1 MKRLI
6 LCGFL
11 GILACGAYLIGAA
24 PPSPRDMR
32 GSADKAFAAGNFK
45 DAFINYEKLA
55 TDPNDEPGKVSHDL
69 TQGILS
75 LQRLGRS
82 DEVDD
87 FREKTIAVHG
97 KNWRLLQ
104 TAAESL
110 LAGETHGFIVAG
122 KFYRGNHRGN
132 DGKQVFTVERDR
144 VRSLQLMQQGIDA
157 VADEP
162 NKDER
167 GSFYFAL
174 ADILMNTRFG
184 GGAWQLQTLT
194 DLSKLPDYE
203 DSYPAYMYGNGNTR
217 GAPVNADGT
226 PVYHKLPKSWKE
238 AATDGERWRWCL
250 MQASEMS
257 PEYASRATYTFAE
270 FLRGQFD
277 VQSMAQFGYSFGRHA
292 GGGPESD
299 DDTKKDESGPFAVS
313 TLSEDE
319 TIARLASGIKRYKLP
334 FEFNFI
340 RLFQTLA
347 DTGKGQ
353 YQELALN
360 MLGQIFE
367 DRQQYDRSAEYWKKS
382 IAQFGPG
389 QNNYKQLRVDQIL
402 GNWANFDPLQTQ
414 PAGKEAAAW
423 LLFRNGKHISYE
435 AFEVD
440 VPKLLSDVK
449 AYIKSKPGQLDG
461 EKVNVDG
468 IGYRLVEKNE
478 QQYIKGKAAQWEAD
492 VQPRE
497 KHFDKRVKVVVPVKK
512 PGAYL
517 VTAKMEGG
525 NTTRIIL
532 WTADTVIVKKAL
544 DKGSYYF
551 LADAVT
557 GQPIAKAKVDFFGF
571 QQQWTGDRNF
581 KIDVKEF
588 AQRTDGDGQII
599 LDPGQQAS
607 GFQWLIT
614 ATTDDGR
621 FAYQGYTG
629 IWSGRYYDPDYSQ
642 QKVFVITDRPVYRP
656 GQSVKFKFWVGEAK
670 YDQEGASPFA
680 NATFNVEIH
689 NPKGEKILEKP
700 FSADGSGGFDGE
712 LPLPKDA
719 TLGVYQCVI
728 PNMGGG
734 AFRVEEYKKP
744 EFEVTVD
751 APTEPIMLGE
761 KISATIKAKYY
772 FGAPVTSAKVKYKV
786 MRTSHSADWY
796 PGGRWDWFYEP
807 GYWWFSPDYNWYPGW
822 RDWGCARPAPWWFPR
837 QWERPEIVAENEVA
851 IGADGTVKVEIDTAV
866 AKAVHPD
873 TDHKYEITAEVT
885 DQSRRTIVGEGNVLV
900 ARKPFKVYAWVDRG
914 HYQTGDAIEASF
926 KAQTLDNKP
935 IKGKGTLK
943 LLKVE
948 YKEQKP
954 IESEV
959 QKWDL
964 GTDDQGAAR
973 MQMKAD
979 KPGQYRLSYAVTD
992 SKAHTIEG
1000 GYVFVVRGEG
1010 FDGKQFRFNDIELL
1024 TDKKEYQAGD
1034 TVKLMVNTDRA
1045 DGTVVLFLRPTNGIY
1060 LPPKVIRLKGKSTV
1074 EEVAVVKKDMP
1085 NFFIEAFTVS
1095 DGKLREE
1102 MREVVVPPES
1112 RVVNVEVLPSAQQYK
1127 PGQKA
1132 TVKFKLTDGAGKPV
1146 AGSAV
1151 VSVYDKSVEYVSG
1164 GSNVPEI
1171 KSFFWKWRR
1180 HHNPRT
1186 ESSLYRGSGPIA
1198 RSGETTM
1205 GYLGVFGGMVADLES
1220 GAEGMTVLSTAA
1232 MDGRPGAFG
1241 GGLGGP
1247 GRPRGMVYAKG
1258 MAMDAAAAAPSAAA
1272 PMASNG
1278 ALGEEELGRRADR
1291 QQGAQDKSG
1300 TALQPSQA
1308 LVEPTVRK
1316 NFADTALWVA
1326 SLTAGAD
1333 GTGQVELTM
1342 PENLTTWKAKVWTM
1356 SAGTRVGEGSADV
1369 VTAKDLIVRLQAP
1382 RFFVQKDEVVLSA
1395 NVHNYLKNAKS
1406 VKVTLDL
1413 GGDVLASL
1421 DAPNPAGPLTQIAE
1435 VPAGGEK
1442 RIDWRVHVLRPG
1454 EAKVRVSALTDE
1466 ESDAM
1471 EMSFPAYVHGMLKTE
1486 SFSGAMRPDDKGASL
1501 SFNIPNERLP
1511 EQSRVE
1517 IRYSP
1522 SVASA
1527 MVDSLPY
1534 LVDYPYGC
1542 TEQTLNR
1549 FVPTVIT
1556 QKVLISMGLDLKDI
1570 EKKRTNLNA
1579 QEIGDDK
1586 VRAAD
1591 WKRNNPPNPGVHERN
1606 PVFDME
1612 TVAAMTKDGVM
1623 HLTNMQLTDGGWGW
1637 FSGSGEQSWPH
1648 TTAVVVHGLQIAKE
1662 NDVAIGPGVIE
1673 RGVEWLKRYQ
1683 ARQIMLIKNAPG
1695 RVQPWKDHA
1704 DDMDAFVYMVLTD
1717 ARAQGNDMKEM
1728 DDFLY
1733 RDRNFIGVY
1742 SKAMYGLALFQ
1753 QNEKQKLDMILQNIS
1768 QYLVQDDENQTAYLK
1783 MPEGNAWWNWYGS
1796 DTEAMAYYLKLLS
1809 RTDPKGANASRLAKY
1824 LINNRKHASY
1834 WNSTR
1839 DTALCVE
1846 AFADFIKASGESK
1859 PDMTL
1864 AIAIDGRKM
1873 KEVKITAD
1881 NFFSFDNKV
1890 VVSGADVTPG
1900 QHKIEFTKAGTGALY
1915 FNAYVTNFTLE
1926 DPIKKAGLEVKV
1938 QRQFYKLVEV
1948 DKKIKVSGSL
1958 GQALDQ
1964 KVEKYERQP
1973 LSDGAVLKSGDLVE
1987 VELEIDSKNDY
1998 EYLLFEDMKAS
2009 GFEPV
2014 ELRSGYNNNDLHA
2027 YMELHDERVCF
2038 FARALARGKHSVSYR
2053 LRAEIPGKFSAL
2065 PTKAGAMYAPE
2076 LKANSDEN
2084 KLRITD

>member
-1 MKRLI
+1 
-6 LCGFL
+6 
-11 GILACGAYLIGAA
+11 
-24 PPSPRDMR
+24 MR
-32 GSADKAFAAGNFK
+32 ASADKAFASGNFK
-45 DAFINYEKLA
+45 DAYINYEKLA
-55 TDPNDEPGKVSHDL
+55 TDPTDEPGKVSHDL
-69 TQGILS
+69 TQGILA

-87 FREKTIAVHG
+87 FREKTISAHQ

-104 TAAESL
+104 TAAQSFL
-110 LAGETHGFIVAG
+110 TGETHGFIVAG
-122 KFYRGNHRGN
+122 KFYRGNRHGN
-132 DGKQVFTVERDR
+132 DGKQVFAIERDR

-167 GSFYFAL
+167 GSFYFTL
-174 ADILMNTRFG
+174 ADMLMNTRFG

-194 DLSKLPDYE
+194 DLSKLPDYDE
-203 DSYPAYMYGNGNTR
+203 GYPAYMYGGASNR

-226 PVYHKLPKSWKE
+226 PVYHKLPKGWKE

-250 MQASEMS
+250 LQASEMS

-277 VQSMAQFGYSFGRHA
+277 VQSMAQFSFGRRA
-292 GGGPESD
+292 GPGPESD
-299 DDTKKDESGPFAVS
+299 DDTKKDETGPFAVS
-313 TLSEDE
+313 TLTEDE

-340 RLFQTLA
+340 RLFQTLG

-389 QNNYKQLRVDQIL
+389 VNNYKQLRVDQIL

-423 LLFRNGKHISYE
+423 LLFRNGKHVSYG
-435 AFEVD
+435 AFEID
-440 VPKLLSDVK
+440 VPKLLADVQ
-449 AYIKSKPGQLDG
+449 AYVKGKPGQLNWEQTNID
-461 EKVNVDG
+461 NL
-468 IGYRLVEKNE
+468 GYRLVEKNE

-512 PGAYL
+512 SGAYL
-517 VTAKMEGG
+517 VTAKMDGG
-525 NTTRIIL
+525 NTARIIL

-581 KIDVKEF
+581 KIDTKEMS
-588 AQRTDGDGQII
+588 QPTDGDGQV
-599 LDPGQQAS
+599 LLEPGMLVN

-614 ATTDDGR
+614 ATTEDGR
-621 FAYQGYTG
+621 FAYLGFTG
-629 IWSGRYYDPDYSQ
+629 IWSGKYYDPDYNQ

-656 GQSVKFKFWVGEAK
+656 GQTAKFKFWVGEAK
-670 YDQEGASPFA
+670 YDQEGASPYA

-689 NPKGEKILEKP
+689 NPKGEKVLEKP
-700 FSADGSGGFDGE
+700 FTADGFGGFDGE

-719 TLGVYQCVI
+719 TLGVYQCLI

-734 AFRVEEYKKP
+734 SFRVEEYKKP

-761 KISATIKAKYY
+761 KISTTIKAKYY
-772 FGAPVTSAKVKYKV
+772 FGAPVVQAKVKYKV

-807 GYWWFSPDYNWYPGW
+807 GYWWFSPDYRWYPGW
-822 RDWGCARPAPWWFPR
+822 QEWGCARPVPWWFPR
-837 QWERPEIVAENEVA
+837 RWERPEIVAENEVA

-866 AKAVHPD
+866 AKAVHGD

-885 DQSRRTIVGEGNVLV
+885 DQSRRTIVGQGDMLV

-914 HYQTGDAIEASF
+914 HYQTGDAIESDF

-935 IKGKGTLK
+935 IKGKGTLR

-948 YKEQKP
+948 YKDRKP
-954 IESEV
+954 LETEV

-979 KPGQYRLSYAVTD
+979 KPGQYRLSYSVTD

-1034 TVKLMVNTDRA
+1034 TVKLMINTDRA

-1095 DGKLREE
+1095 DGKLRTEQ
-1102 MREVVVPPES
+1102 REVVVPPES
-1112 RVVNVEVLPSAQQYK
+1112 RVVNVEVIPSAQQYK

-1132 TVKFKLTDGAGKPV
+1132 VMKFKLTDGAGKPV

-1180 HHNPRT
+1180 HNNAPT
-1186 ESSLYRGSGPIA
+1186 ESNLDRGSGPVA
-1198 RSGETTM
+1198 HSGETTM
-1205 GYLGVFGGMVADLES
+1205 GYLGVFGAMVADLES
-1220 GAEGMTVLSTAA
+1220 NAEGAVAA
-1232 MDGRPGAFG
+1232 GDDEPSFALASHFG

-1247 GRPRGMVYAKG
+1247 GGQRGRGMALAKG
-1258 MAMDAAAAAPSAAA
+1258 MAMDAAAAVPSAA
-1272 PMASNG
+1272 PMGSNG
-1278 ALGEEELGRRADR
+1278 VFSPEEQLRKSDRSDSRRER
-1291 QQGAQDKSG
+1291 QQDGQDKPGSG
-1300 TALQPSQA
+1300 GPSEA

-1326 SLTAGAD
+1326 NLTAGAD
-1333 GTGQVELTM
+1333 GLGQVELTM
-1342 PENLTTWKAKVWTM
+1342 PENLTTWRAKVWTM
-1356 SAGTRVGEGSADV
+1356 SAGTRVGQGSADV

-1413 GGDVLASL
+1413 GGNVLAAL
-1421 DAPNPAGPLTQIAE
+1421 DAANPAGPLTQIAE

-1471 EMSFPAYVHGMLKTE
+1471 EMSFPAYVHGMLKTD

-1501 SFNIPNERLP
+1501 SFNVPGERLP

-1549 FVPTVIT
+1549 FLPTVVT

-1586 VRAAD
+1586 ARAAD
-1591 WKRNNPPNPGVHERN
+1591 WKRNNPPNPGVQERN

-1612 TVAAMTKDGVM
+1612 TVAAMSKDGVT
-1623 HLTNMQLTDGGWGW
+1623 HLTNMQLSDGGWGW
-1637 FSGSGEQSWPH
+1637 FSGFGEQSWPH

-1662 NDVAIGPGVIE
+1662 NDVAIGPGVLE
-1673 RGVEWLKRYQ
+1673 RGVDWLKRYQ

-1695 RVQPWKDHA
+1695 HVQPWKEHA
-1704 DDMDAFVYMVLTD
+1704 DDMDAFAYMVLTD
-1717 ARAQGNDMKEM
+1717 AKVQDNDMKEM
-1728 DDFLY
+1728 NEFLY

-1742 SKAMYGLALFQ
+1742 SKAMYGLALFAQ
-1753 QNEKQKLDMILQNIS
+1753 KDKEKLDMILRNIS
-1768 QYLVQDDENQTAYLK
+1768 QYLVQDDENQTAFLK

-1796 DTEAMAYYLKLLS
+1796 DVEAMAYYLKLLS
-1809 RTDPKGANASRLAKY
+1809 RTDAKGANAPKLAKY

-1846 AFADFIKASGESK
+1846 AFADFIKASGEAK
-1859 PDMTL
+1859 PDMTV
-1864 AIAIDGRKM
+1864 AIAIDGKKM

-1881 NFFSFDNKV
+1881 NFFSFDNKLV
-1890 VVSGADVTPG
+1890 VTGADVTAGP
-1900 QHKIEFTKAGTGALY
+1900 HKIEFTKTGTGALY

-1948 DKKIKVSGSL
+1948 DKKIKVAGTQ

-2065 PTKAGAMYAPE
+2065 PTKASAMYAPE

-2084 KLRITD
+2084 KLQITD